1 MNDANS
7 AGQDDFGLPDVII
20 RYQDAHDRHDTAAAL
35 STFAPDARV
44 VDENREYRGSDEIRH
59 WLRTA
64 AREFT
69 YTRTFVSAEAPTTDT
84 WLVLNH
90 LDGDFPGGA
99 VDLRYK
105 FVLTGDLIAELLIAP

>member
-1 MNDANS
+1 VNDATS
-7 AGQDDFGLPDVII
+7 LGHDDLELPEVII
-20 RYQDAHDRHDTAAAL
+20 RYQEAHDRHDTAAAL

-44 VDENREYRGSDEIRH
+44 VDENREYRGSHEIHH

-64 AREFT
+64 ASEFT
-69 YTRTFVSAEAPTTDT
+69 YTRTFVSAEAPATDT

-90 LDGDFPGGA
+90 LEGDFHGGV

-105 FVLTGDLIAELLIAP
+105 FVLTADLIAELLIAP

>member
-1 MNDANS
+1 MNDATS
-7 AGQDDFGLPDVII
+7 PGHDDLELPEVII
-20 RYQDAHDRHDTAAAL
+20 RYQEAHDRQDTAAAL
-35 STFAPDARV
+35 SAFAADATV

-64 AREFT
+64 ASEFS
-69 YTRTFVSAEAPTTDT
+69 YTRTFVSAETPAAHT

-90 LDGDFPGGA
+90 LEGDFPGGV

-105 FVLTGDLIAELLIAP
+105 FVLTADLIAELLIAP